1 MIYGHFKKNMWI
13 CESRWMLHVIRIT
26 QQQQWDFMG
35 TMGPVE
41 HFGLKVPWLAIA
53 AIDFGPGMGQQGKL

>member
-1 MIYGHFKKNMWI
+1 
-13 CESRWMLHVIRIT
+13 MLHVIRIT

-35 TMGPVE
+35 TIGPVE